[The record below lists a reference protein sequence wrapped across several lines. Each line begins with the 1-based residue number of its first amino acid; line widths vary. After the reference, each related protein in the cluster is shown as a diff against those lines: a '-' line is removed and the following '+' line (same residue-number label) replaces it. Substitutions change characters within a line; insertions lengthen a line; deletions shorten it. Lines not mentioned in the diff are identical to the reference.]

1 MQQRQ
6 AAADQ
11 AAADQEKQRFD
22 QSVEMELAEIQKL
35 NPEVRNLSDVLA
47 MDTGKEFGRLV
58 KQYGMSYL
66 EAYKLANHDKLLEQ
80 ARNVAATGART
91 AAGGKSHLTKTVSR
105 GEGQIEVPKE
115 IKESYRIFSPNMTDA
130 EIEKDYRKRLGK

>member
-1 MQQRQ
+1 MEQTPAFKAMQQRQ

-91 AAGGKSHLTKTVSR
+91 AAGGKNHLTKTVSR
-105 GEGQIEVPKE
+105 GEGLQGT
-115 IKESYRIFSPNMTDA
+115 SHTCGAGAGRGL
-130 EIEKDYRKRLGK
+130 RRL